1 MSDRRFLA
9 VNLLALCLV
18 YLGVWSV
25 SGVLGK
31 GSGLEMSDIAE
42 RLVRGFGF
50 SSPYLAVDSGVP
62 TAVSPPLYVG
72 IVALFYELFGVKSTW
87 SRIFLQC
94 LNIVFHA
101 VALVLLYQ
109 WITKVL
115 NRSVAR
121 IFAVIFVFSP
131 HVVFLASNVWESS
144 LSLMLLSLVL
154 YCVAFRFPVWS
165 APGYL
170 AFGCLLG
177 LVALSNP
184 AWTLAFPFVC
194 VGACLQHF
202 SDQFWRR
209 FLVSGTLIV
218 MGYAVVVAPWMVRNY
233 QVTGELMYV
242 RNMAGPEWFKGN
254 NIRAGGGHGQGF
266 VDYFIY
272 TSEAERV
279 RYAQMGESDYDKM
292 MLAAALDDIRSDPI
306 RYAELTVRRV
316 AMWWSG
322 DVDVARWYFRN
333 GHIKE
338 FYMSLIMTL
347 VGSGVSVLAFWGAW
361 KLRHQFRT
369 QWLLFVYVFVLPV
382 PYYFIIVGFRYQSSL
397 LPFAL
402 VMAAY
407 AIYQWTPY
415 LRHLAKRPR

>member
-1 MSDRRFLA
+1 MSDRKYIAIMLM
-9 VNLLALCLV
+9 ALCLV
-18 YLGVWSV
+18 YLGVWS
-25 SGVLGK
+25 SAGVLGK

-42 RLVRGFGF
+42 RMVRGYGF

-72 IVALFYELFGVKSTW
+72 LVALSYELFGIKTTL
-87 SRIFLQC
+87 SRVVLQC
-94 LNIVFHA
+94 LNIVFHSI
-101 VALVLLYQ
+101 ALVLLYQ
-109 WITKVL
+109 WVSAVL
-115 NRSVAR
+115 SRSVAR
-121 IFAVIFVFSP
+121 IFAVLFIFCP

-154 YCVAFRFPVWS
+154 YCVAFRFPAWG

-184 AWTLAFPFVC
+184 AWTLAFPFIC

-202 SDQFWRR
+202 PQQFWRR
-209 FLVSGTLIV
+209 FFVTGFLIV
-218 MGYAVVVAPWMVRNY
+218 VGYASVVTPWLVRNY

-254 NIRAGGGHGQGF
+254 NAQAGGGHGQGF

-272 TSEAERV
+272 TSEAERS
-279 RYAQMGESDYDKM
+279 RYAQLGESSYDKM
-292 MLAAALDDIRSDPI
+292 MMAAAMDEIRRSPI
-306 RYAELTVRRV
+306 RYAELTMRRV
-316 AMWWSG
+316 VMWWSG
-322 DVDVARWYFRN
+322 DTDVARWYFRN
-333 GHIKE
+333 GHMKE
-338 FYMSLIMTL
+338 FYMSVVMTL
-347 VGSGVSVLAFWGAW
+347 VGTCLSALAFLGAW
-361 KLRHQFRT
+361 KLRNQLRT
-369 QWLLFVYVFVLPV
+369 QWLLMVYVFVLPI

-402 VMAAY
+402 VTAAF
-407 AIYQWTPY
+407 ALSQWMPPSP
-415 LRHLAKRPR
+415 HLPKRPR

>member
-1 MSDRRFLA
+1 MSERKFKA
-9 VNLLALCLV
+9 VMLMALCLV
-18 YLGVWSV
+18 YLVVWSAA
-25 SGVLGK
+25 GVLGK

-42 RLVRGFGF
+42 RLVRGYGF
-50 SSPYLAVDSGVP
+50 SSPYLPVDSGVP

-72 IVALFYELFGVKSTW
+72 LVALSYELFGIKTSL
-87 SRIFLQC
+87 SRIVLQC

-109 WITKVL
+109 WVTGVL
-115 NRSVAR
+115 NRPVAR
-121 IFAVIFVFSP
+121 IFAVLFVLCP

-154 YCVAFRFPVWS
+154 YCVAFRFPLWS

-194 VGACLQHF
+194 IGACLQHF
-202 SDQFWRR
+202 SHEFWRR

-218 MGYAVVVAPWMVRNY
+218 IGYAAVVAPWLVRNY

-254 NIRAGGGHGQGF
+254 NAQAGGGHGQGF

-272 TSEAERV
+272 TSEAERA
-279 RYAQMGESDYDKM
+279 RYSKMGESNYDKM
-292 MLAAALDDIRSDPI
+292 MMAAALDEIRSDPL
-306 RYAELTVRRV
+306 RYTELTMRRV
-316 AMWWSG
+316 VMWWSG

-333 GHIKE
+333 GHMKE

-347 VGSGVSVLAFWGAW
+347 VGTCLSVLVFLGTW
-361 KLRHQFRT
+361 KLRHQLRA
-369 QWLLFVYVFVLPV
+369 QWLLLVYAFVLPI

-407 AIYQWTPY
+407 ALYQWTP
-415 LRHLAKRPR
+415 LSRHLAKRPR